1 MNAQPE
7 AGQTVIVGHID
18 GADTAWIRQE
28 LHARDLPHQVVQTLA
43 GEELPAHPARA
54 VVLGG
59 PMSVYAEAQ
68 TPVVARELA
77 WLAAIVDAGVP
88 VLGICLG
95 SQLLAHALGG
105 RAVPGAQ
112 GLEYGLVEVRRTEE
126 EHPLS
131 EAMAGTYFSFHTDT
145 FEPPS
150 GAPLLAI
157 SDSYPQ
163 AWSLGSALAVQFHP
177 EISPDGVRQLIGHE
191 GPKLRAAGIDPDAML
206 AAAIAA
212 EGNSRSQAA
221 ALIGGWLDLYP
232 TPSP

>member
-1 MNAQPE
+1 MSAQPE

-28 LHARDLPHQVVQTLA
+28 LHARGLPYQVVQTLA

-105 RAVPGAQ
+105 RAVPGAR
-112 GLEYGLVEVRRTEE
+112 GLEYGLVEVRRTEA

-131 EAMAGTYFSFHTDT
+131 DAMSGTYFSFHTDT
-145 FEPPS
+145 FEPPP
-150 GAPLLAI
+150 GASLLAV
-157 SDSYPQ
+157 SDRYPQ

-177 EISPDGVRQLIGHE
+177 EISPDGVRQIIGHE

-206 AAAIAA
+206 AASLAA
-212 EGNSRSQAA
+212 EGSSRSQAA

-232 TPSP
+232 TPNP

>member
-1 MNAQPE
+1 MSAKPE
-7 AGQTVIVGHID
+7 TGQTVIVGHID
-18 GADTAWIRQE
+18 GADTAWIGQE
-28 LHARDLPHQVVQTLA
+28 LHARGLPYRVVQTLA

-112 GLEYGLVEVRRTEE
+112 GLEYGLVEVRRTEA

-145 FEPPS
+145 FEPPP
-150 GAPLLAI
+150 GAPLLAV
-157 SDSYPQ
+157 SDRYPQ

-191 GPKLRAAGIDPDAML
+191 GPKLRAAGIDPEAML
-206 AAAIAA
+206 AAALAA
-212 EGNSRSQAA
+212 EGNSRRQAA
-221 ALIGGWLDLYP
+221 ALIGGWLDLHP
-232 TPSP
+232 TRSP